1 MEEDL
6 IFQEPT
12 QTENPQSDVLEEV
25 RLQLQQQAKQKAL
38 RRQGNIQG
46 GALLIYKAIM
56 NVTMFVAI
64 FAIMVGAILVGS
76 FSAAVGPAR
85 PGVSQEGAIDALLQE
100 TTEVMVDAMGWAYL
114 AAVAIGWLILRL
126 WKKNAFFKNEIY
138 KQGRPMGIGAFCALV
153 CLVFGCQLPAQL
165 LSLGIEWVC
174 NQFGGSLME
183 ILQESNADT
192 DQLPMW
198 LYVCLAAPI
207 WEEIAFRG
215 LLMRSLEP
223 FGKKLAVTASAVL
236 FGLYHGSPIQTP
248 YAILVGFV
256 LGYVAME
263 YNVIWAMVL
272 HMMNNLL
279 LGDSLPRLL
288 ECLPYQVADTV
299 MWAILIVFFLA
310 AVIVLLLNWPALNR
324 ERRLET
330 VQVWERKAFWKS
342 PCVIILC
349 VWSLLDLVYI
359 LAMAFF

>member
-1 MEEDL
+1 MEEEL
-6 IFQEPT
+6 IIREPM
-12 QTENPQSDVLEEV
+12 QTENPQTDVLEAV
-25 RLQLQQQAKQKAL
+25 RLQLQQQAQQKAL

-46 GALLIYKAIM
+46 GALLIYKGIM
-56 NVTMFVAI
+56 NVVVVIAVFVVA
-64 FAIMVGAILVGS
+64 FWEALKLSLSGGLHADMSGLTEAVMD
-76 FSAAVGPAR
+76 AAMEA
-85 PGVSQEGAIDALLQE
+85 A
-100 TTEVMVDAMGWAYL
+100 GWAYL

-138 KQGRPMGIGAFCALV
+138 KRGRPMGIGAFCALV

-207 WEEIAFRG
+207 WEELVFRG

-236 FGLYHGSPIQTP
+236 FGLYHGSPVQTP
-248 YAILVGFV
+248 YAILVGFI

-288 ECLPYQVADTV
+288 ECLPYQVADTA
-299 MWAILIVFFLA
+299 MWVILIVFFLA

-330 VQVWERKAFWKS
+330 VEKWERKAFWKS

-359 LAMAFF
+359 LAMAF